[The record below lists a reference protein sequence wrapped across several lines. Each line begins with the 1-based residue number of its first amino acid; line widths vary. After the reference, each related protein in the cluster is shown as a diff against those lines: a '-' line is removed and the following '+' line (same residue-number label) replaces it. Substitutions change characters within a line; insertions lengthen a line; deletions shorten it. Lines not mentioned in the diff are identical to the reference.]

1 MRSIVP
7 TALLCVALSCGALML
22 LIAPGAGAG
31 EQSGNPQVVK
41 IHADWCGTCTKLNP
55 TWDALREE
63 YGDSVDF
70 VVLDVTDR
78 EAKSASEATAKQR
91 GLEQIFKT
99 YGGRTGTILI
109 VAPGGDEPVAVL
121 AGETDVAAYDEPIAE
136 ARSS

>member
-1 MRSIVP
+1 
-7 TALLCVALSCGALML
+7 ML

>member
-1 MRSIVP
+1 MRSIVT
-7 TALLCVALSCGALML
+7 TALICVALSCGALTL
-22 LIAPGAGAG
+22 LIAPGAAAG